1 MINKFLTAAAATT
14 MVAAPL
20 TASAAPAAPTS
31 AASSLS
37 IGKSVR
43 AATPTSGANKAAAG
57 TGRVAGIALGVLLAG
72 GIIYAIVDGSKDDDN
87 SDSN

>member
-37 IGKSVR
+37 VGKSVR
-43 AATPTSGANKAAAG
+43 AATPTTGANKAAAG
-57 TGRVAGIALGVLLAG
+57 TGRVVGIALGVLLAG
-72 GIIYAIVDGSKDDDN
+72 GIIYAIVDGSKDDD

>member
-1 MINKFLTAAAATT
+1 MINKFLTAAAATA
-14 MVAAPL
+14 MVAAPVA
-20 TASAAPAAPTS
+20 ASAAPTNP
-31 AASSLS
+31 ASSLS
-37 IGKSVR
+37 VSKSVR
-43 AATPTSGANKAAAG
+43 AATPTTGANKAAAG

>member
-1 MINKFLTAAAATT
+1 MIKKFLTSAAATA
-14 MVAAPL
+14 MVAAPVA
-20 TASAAPAAPTS
+20 ASAAPAAPTS